1 MGAGMRR
8 RDFLVGGMAAAW
20 PLAAR
25 AQQAAGGARI
35 GILTSGNQLTSP
47 VIEKFRRELRNLG
60 YVEGRDI
67 TIEFRSSALDP
78 ARLTYFAT
86 ELVQAPVDVL
96 VTDSAAAMFAAKKAT
111 TAIPIVGVL

>member
-1 MGAGMRR
+1 MKRR
-8 RDFLVGGMAAAW
+8 EFIGLIGGVAAAW

-25 AQQAAGGARI
+25 AQQVTSVAKI

-47 VIEKFRRELRNLG
+47 VIEKFRREMRNLG

-78 ARLTYFAT
+78 ARLTDFAT
-86 ELVQAPVDVL
+86 ELAQAPMDVL
-96 VTDSAAAMFAAKKAT
+96 VTDSAAALFAAKQAT
-111 TAIPIVGVL
+111 TAIPI